1 MKINCIITCAGKGS
15 RFDNKK
21 NKILHK
27 VNNKTLIEN
36 IFLKIKDYSNKVI
49 IVCNYKNIRGIQK
62 IIKKYNKKYNIIY
75 KIQKKQ
81 DGMASAINVGLKN
94 IGSENFFIIWG
105 DQFYI
110 KKNTIKKS
118 IKLHLKNKNLITL
131 PYYNVKN
138 PYTFIIRDRNKNL
151 KDILQKR
158 EVNFYHKFG
167 DSDCGFFVCKTKL
180 IKDNLPKFI
189 FQKKIITKKTK
200 EHDFLKSLKF
210 FSKIGNIHLIRAS
223 SAIETKGINFKKDI
237 GLK

>member
-15 RFDNKK
+15 RFDDKK
-21 NKILHK
+21 NKILYK

-36 IFLKIKDYSNKVI
+36 IFLKIKDFSNKVI
-49 IVCNYKNIRGIQK
+49 IICNYKNIKDIQK
-62 IIKKYNKKYNIIY
+62 IIKKYSKKYSIFY

-94 IGSENFFIIWG
+94 ISSENFFIIWG

-110 KKNTIKKS
+110 KKDTIKKS
-118 IKLHLKNKNLITL
+118 IQAHLKKKNLITL
-131 PYYNVKN
+131 PFYNVN
-138 PYTFIIRDRNKNL
+138 DPYTFIMKDRNKNF
-151 KDILQKR
+151 KEILQKR
-158 EVNFYHKFG
+158 EVNFRHKFG
-167 DSDCGFFVCKTKL
+167 DSDCGLFICKTKL
-180 IKDNLPKFI
+180 IKDNLPELI
-189 FQKKIITKKTK
+189 KKKRIVTKKTK